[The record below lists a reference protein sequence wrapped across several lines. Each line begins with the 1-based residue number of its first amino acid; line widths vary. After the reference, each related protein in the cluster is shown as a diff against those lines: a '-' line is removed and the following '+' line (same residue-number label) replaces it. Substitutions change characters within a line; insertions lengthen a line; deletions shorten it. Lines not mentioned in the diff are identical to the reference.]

1 MKAHPNSN
9 QNQSQDPGS
18 PEVTLRESLPRV
30 EADDRPLLEAARAA
44 LEAAGF
50 YAYIMVDEEQRWCVA
65 ADDELGRIDILAE
78 QDHFAMTVCGASPGL
93 FMEEESEWRR
103 RALERLARR
112 VVPNIA
118 QGMLEPHQQ
127 ATWDQQEHGV
137 TVCTTHDVPLDDPG
151 RLPVV
156 ARQALTDLDD
166 LLTLVESQLRN

>member
-1 MKAHPNSN
+1 MDSDSN
-9 QNQSQDPGS
+9 HDQPALPGVGA
-18 PEVTLRESLPRV
+18 PEATLRESLPRV
-30 EADDRPLLEAARAA
+30 DADDRPLLEAARSA

-50 YAYIMVDEEQRWCVA
+50 YAYIMFDDQQRWCVA

-78 QDHFAMTVCGASPGL
+78 QDHFAMSVCGSSPGL

-118 QGMLEPHQQ
+118 QGMLESHQR
-127 ATWDQQEHGV
+127 ASWDQQEHGV
-137 TVCTTHDVPLDDPG
+137 SVCTTHAVPLDDPG